1 MTQLYGFHN
10 NNNILEADG
19 RQAKIGRPRV
29 RFSKKGGPNDERS
42 AAKTGRKS
50 RLIADPTA
58 IMKTDV
64 LFAAIKLQ
72 ACSPLGLHLLLLL
85 TWP

>member
-10 NNNILEADG
+10 NNNILEADVRATG
-19 RQAKIGRPRV
+19 QA
-29 RFSKKGGPNDERS
+29 RFEDHECGFQKKVAGTMNE
-42 AAKTGRKS
+42 AKTGRKS

-72 ACSPLGLHLLLLL
+72 ALPRDFTCCCY
-85 TWP
+85 